1 MKPISEAMDDEMPGN
16 VDAKP
21 KAAPSENAVLEL
33 LPPLNMGEKS
43 YADSSYWAE
52 SQIKPYNPDDLVQRR
67 YDYSIYEDMVNDDQV
82 NVCLRLKKDLVIGA
96 GFDFVAEEGGDDS
109 IKEDLEIAFN
119 EDPEIDFEESL
130 EEIVSAYEFGF
141 SLSEPIFKKRVDGSA
156 TLRAIKTRHPVTWLI
171 HTDEKGNV
179 IRYEQRGPEGSIDV
193 SPDALIHY
201 VNQPRFQNPYG
212 RSDLRAAYQAW
223 FVKREIIKF
232 YAIFLEKAASP
243 TPVARFDKNAP
254 QQAVDDIHNAI
265 KRLQT
270 KTALTIPKDI
280 EMEYLESKSNGEV
293 YIKGINLFNMFIGR
307 SLLIPDLLGFQGGE
321 TSGGSYSLGKD
332 QMEVFFRHIARRRR
346 TLEKIINRRIVL
358 PLVKHNF
365 GNIDKFPK
373 FRFKPVKD
381 DDALELA
388 KVWIEAVKGK
398 LYKPSDEE
406 INHFRKLAK
415 FPEGP
420 VEREAPIMQ
429 VPGQAPIGPDGKPM
443 PMDEGSPEGQSQATG
458 KEGAGAPGSD
468 GSKEAKSPSAAPSSK
483 ASDKKEEQ
491 AEKKGDED
499 ADEEEEKAGKKSFK
513 KVYQSPSLDYSKKV
527 NFKLI
532 ENTMDQYSEQV
543 LTESKSII
551 REIFNDLSNQIRSKK
566 ILETQSL
573 EKIDKLKVK
582 YGSKLAQLLKSRFKE
597 AHRDAKRQAQIEL
610 LGTAN
615 YRAPLPNEEFMR
627 FLEEETFQYVG
638 DFEYNVKKNAR
649 LKLVEAIK
657 DGKPLS
663 QVMDVLDD
671 EGVALSEQSLERYA
685 RTKFTEVMNR
695 GRHEFFEESGV
706 VAAYQYSAIL
716 DDRTTSVCEGLH
728 GKVFEKG
735 SEPIPPLHF
744 NCRSLL
750 VPITK
755 YEDYKADT
763 KVGSKPIEQFITEN
777 KGEGFSKM

>member
-1 MKPISEAMDDEMPGN
+1 MKPLNEDFDESTPGN
-16 VDAKP
+16 ETPAP
-21 KAAPSENAVLEL
+21 KSAPSNNGIFDL

-52 SQIKPYNPDDLVQRR
+52 SQSKPYNPDDLVQKR

-82 NVCLRLKKDLVIGA
+82 NVCLRIKKDLVIGS
-96 GFDFVAEEGGDDS
+96 GFDLITEDSEESDS
-109 IKEDLEIAFN
+109 KIKEDLEIALC

-141 SLSEPIFKKRVDGSA
+141 SISEPVFKNRLDGSVS
-156 TLRAIKTRHPVTWLI
+156 LKFIKTRHPVTWLI
-171 HTDEKGNV
+171 HTDERGNV
-179 IRYEQRGPEGSIDV
+179 SRYEQRGPKGSITVPSD
-193 SPDALIHY
+193 SLIHY

-223 FVKREIIKF
+223 FVKREIIKY
-232 YAIFLEKAASP
+232 YAIFQEKAASP
-243 TPVARFDKNAP
+243 TPVARYDKNAP
-254 QQAVDDIHNAI
+254 QSAVDDIHNAI
-265 KRLQT
+265 AKLQT

-280 EMEYLESKSNGEV
+280 EMEFLEAKSNGEV
-293 YIKGINLFNMFIGR
+293 YVKGINLFNMFIGR
-307 SLLIPDLLGFQGGE
+307 ALMIPDLLGFQGGE
-321 TSGGSYSLGKD
+321 TAGGSYSLGKD
-332 QMEVFFRHIARRRR
+332 QMDVLFKHIDRRRK
-346 TLEKIINRRIVL
+346 TLEKIINRRIVQ
-358 PLVKHNF
+358 PIVKYNH

-381 DDALELA
+381 DDAVELA
-388 KVWIEAVKGK
+388 KLWIEAVKGK
-398 LYKPSDEE
+398 FYKPSDEE

-415 FPEGP
+415 FPEGE
-420 VEREAPIMQ
+420 VEREEPIQ
-429 VPGQAPIGPDGKPM
+429 VAMPGQDPMAGGK
-443 PMDEGSPEGQSQATG
+443 SPGNPP
-458 KEGAGAPGSD
+458 PGSD
-468 GSKEAKSPSAAPSSK
+468 KEDSSAQKSGESKEKEPANAGASNK
-483 ASDKKEEQ
+483 ASYQKEDERGQ
-491 AEKKGDED
+491 SGEED
-499 ADEEEEKAGKKSFK
+499 AKGEVEEEGKRSFK
-513 KVYQSPSLDYSKKV
+513 KVFQDTPHDYSKKV

-532 ENTMDQYSEQV
+532 ENTMDQYSDQV

-551 REIFNDLSNQIRSKK
+551 REIYDDLFTQIRAKK

-573 EKIDKLKVK
+573 EKIDAIKVK
-582 YGSKLAQLLKSRFKE
+582 YSSKLRQLLKTRFKE
-597 AHRDAKRQAQIEL
+597 AHRDAKRQAQVEL
-610 LGTAN
+610 LGSAN

-627 FLEEETFQYVG
+627 FLEEETFQYIG
-638 DFEYNVKKNAR
+638 DFEYTIKKNVR
-649 LKLVEAIK
+649 LKLIEAVK

-663 QVMDVLDD
+663 QVLDILDD
-671 EGVALSEQSLERYA
+671 EGVALSEASIERYS

-716 DDRTTSVCEGLH
+716 DDRTTEVCSGLH
-728 GKVFEKG
+728 GKIFEKG

-755 YEDYKADT
+755 YEDYKADK
-763 KVGSKPIEQFITEN
+763 KVGSKDIEDFIEEN